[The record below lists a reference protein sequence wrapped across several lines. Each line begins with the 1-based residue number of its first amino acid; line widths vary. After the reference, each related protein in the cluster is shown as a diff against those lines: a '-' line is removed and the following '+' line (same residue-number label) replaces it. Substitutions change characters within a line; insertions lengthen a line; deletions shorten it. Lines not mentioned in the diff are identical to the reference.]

1 MKKNL
6 SSISTI
12 KRLVKRDIKM
22 SFIPFMF
29 KMIPFY
35 LVYILYNVLFISSQ
49 RGYEIIDVKNTV
61 FNIYKGCE
69 YITNLANQNLN
80 SGFQFPIFWL
90 LINAYIL
97 YVVGDYI
104 SNDMKKNGKYV
115 LIRVG
120 KIQYIYI
127 SKVIW
132 ASIAIIIYYSSLL
145 VITCI
150 LANLNY
156 SGIYKIMSE
165 HYNKIGS
172 IELIAQVFIVFSL
185 TSIAVSVIFTAVSFK
200 IKSLYAFLV
209 SIVLYAAS
217 VFVESK
223 AFIGQHSII
232 LRHTPFEYAHN
243 FTMLDSVLF
252 TGITFICFFIIG
264 YKIIIKTDIF

>member
-6 SSISTI
+6 SSISII

-22 SFIPFMF
+22 SFIPFIF

-80 SGFQFPIFWL
+80 SGFQFPMFWL
-90 LINAYIL
+90 LVNAYIL

-104 SNDMKKNGKYV
+104 CNDMKKNGKYV
-115 LIRVG
+115 LIRTG
-120 KIQYIYI
+120 KVQHIYI

-132 ASIAIIIYYSSLL
+132 AIIVIVVYYSSLL
-145 VITCI
+145 AITCI

-156 SGIYKIMSE
+156 SGLYKSISE
-165 HYNKIGS
+165 HYDKIGS
-172 IELIAQVFIVFSL
+172 VELIAQVFILFSL
-185 TSIAVSVIFTAVSFK
+185 TSIAVSVIFTALSFK

-209 SIVLYAAS
+209 SIVLYTAS
-217 VFVESK
+217 VFVDSK
-223 AFIGQHSII
+223 FFIGQHSII
-232 LRHTPFEYAHN
+232 LRHVPFEYAHN
-243 FTMLDSVLF
+243 FTMIDSVLF

-264 YKIIIKTDIF
+264 YKIIIKIDVF